1 MFYNQGCGIASVC
14 GTHLIPTKIPFGIG
28 SGMWPDCCNIRKR
41 FAGTLATNARP
52 IPDTRSLVIWWEF
65 VVDVSY
71 QGDPYLG
78 RIISSQ
84 DITHKAR
91 LDLHLDLQLSA
102 SFLTIQRSSPTISKA
117 PFKIP
122 QRMLENQSSSCE
134 RPSSGS
140 STKSA
145 SGFSS
150 NVRENCLLSLVQF
163 ETVGVIFRNILN
175 PVCAEP
181 QVCQSSLLK
190 ITTASV

>member
-71 QGDPYLG
+71 QGDPHLG

-91 LDLHLDLQLSA
+91 LNLHLDLQLSA

-150 NVRENCLLSLVQF
+150 NCKGELFVVTCPVRNSWRDIQEHLESSLCIA
-163 ETVGVIFRNILN
+163 TS
-175 PVCAEP
+175 
-181 QVCQSSLLK
+181 CQSSSLK